1 MTIDE
6 AIDYY
11 KVDAKENKHLC
22 KVYENYDK
30 DLALMHKEDGE
41 RSERTAEWLTE
52 LKELKKTSDF

>member
-11 KVDAKENKHLC
+11 KADAKENKHLR

-30 DLALMHKEDGE
+30 DLALMHKEYEE

-52 LKELKKTSDF
+52 LKELKETSDF